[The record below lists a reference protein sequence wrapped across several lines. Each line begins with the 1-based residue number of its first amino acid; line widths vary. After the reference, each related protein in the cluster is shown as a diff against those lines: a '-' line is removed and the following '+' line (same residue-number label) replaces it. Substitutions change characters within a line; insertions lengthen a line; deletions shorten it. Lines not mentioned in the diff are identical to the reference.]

1 MRFAGVLDSGRVT
14 RPTLLA
20 CLLACLLLPG
30 VANAGE
36 RWTIGLSTS
45 GAPIE
50 AVVIPGNSV
59 SSPTVVLV
67 GGLERPDQS
76 SDAVDRE
83 TAAFEQIPQNRR
95 AFRLIAVARA
105 NPDAAPLQ
113 FPPSGV
119 AYREHSESH
128 VLWRWVGT
136 HAPDLVLVAGPD
148 PGFVDALSQHIVID
162 VGRIPARRV
171 DASTRFLQSLTAPGT
186 FSNAHQELERRLA
199 RSPRALAEELARVYG
214 REYAQPNYIA
224 AMAVVSRLRLGER
237 DEVARLLAPYLDGT
251 TDSFARPSQSS
262 LAAHLLFFEYARRA
276 RDDRAK
282 ALVLRAAASGF
293 TANGD
298 PREVMPLHGGWSDSL
313 FMDVPI
319 LAMAGALTGERRYFD
334 MAARHVA
341 FMQQIVLRPDGLYRH
356 QASSDAAWGRGNAF
370 AALGLALTLS
380 EFPKEHADYPRL
392 LASYR
397 AHLAA
402 LVRFQDENGMW
413 RNVIDRPGAYP
424 EYSATAMIATAMLRG
439 IRDGWIDRE
448 TYEPL
453 VRKAWQAIL
462 ARTGAEGRLVDVCES
477 TGTRGLT
484 DNDYLRR
491 AAILGR
497 DDRGGG
503 MAMFFATELEGL

>member
-1 MRFAGVLDSGRVT
+1 MLDSR
-14 RPTLLA
+14 RLA
-20 CLLACLLLPG
+20 RRSLFTCVFACLLLPA
-30 VANAGE
+30 VAIAGE

-50 AVVIPGNSV
+50 AVVVAGRAV
-59 SSPTVVLV
+59 SSPTVLLV

-76 SDAVDRE
+76 SDAVARE
-83 TAAFEQIPQNRR
+83 AAAFEQIPERQRE
-95 AFRLIAVARA
+95 FRLIAIARA
-105 NPDAAPLQ
+105 NPDAQSLQ

-119 AYREHSESH
+119 AYREHVESH

-136 HAPDLVLVAGPD
+136 HAPDLVLVAGSD
-148 PGFVDALSQHIVID
+148 PGLVDALSQNLVLD

-171 DASTRFLQSLTAPGT
+171 DVSTRLLQSITAGIT
-186 FSNAHQELERRLA
+186 VSSAHQELDRRIA
-199 RSPRALAEELARVYG
+199 RSPRALAEELARIYG
-214 REYAQPNYIA
+214 HEFKQPTYIA
-224 AMAVVSRLRLGER
+224 AVALVSRLRLGER
-237 DEVARLLAPYLDGT
+237 DEVAQLLAPYLDGAQ
-251 TDSFARPSQSS
+251 DSFAKPSQSS
-262 LAAHLLFFEYARRA
+262 LAAHLAFFEYARRT

-282 ALVLRAAASGF
+282 ALVVRAAASGF
-293 TANGD
+293 TENGEL
-298 PREVMPLHGGWSDSL
+298 REFMPLNGGWSDSL

-356 QASSDAAWGRGNAF
+356 QASANAAWGRGNAF

-380 EFPKEHADYPRL
+380 EFPKDHPDYPRL
-392 LASYR
+392 LATYR
-397 AHLAA
+397 THMAA

-439 IRDGWIDRE
+439 IRNGWIDRK

-453 VRKAWQAIL
+453 IQKAWTAIL
-462 ARTGAEGRLVDVCES
+462 ARTGTDGLLVDVCES

-484 DNDYLRR
+484 DEDYLRR

-503 MAMFFATELEGL
+503 MAMFFATELAGL